1 MRELL
6 PRFST
11 KVMAITKPIKGI
23 IGACLTPW
31 GEDERVNYEALKR
44 EIDFLAVDCDAISIA
59 AVEAAEYT
67 MLSREDRKEL
77 LRIGTEMVDK
87 RVPVLL
93 GCSSPSPREVI
104 ELAEYAAKVGGDMAQ
119 VLMPLRPWGGQPTIA
134 ELMEFFTQVASASPL
149 PIVVYHNPGPGA
161 DPPNDAFVK
170 ISEISNVRYFKES
183 SRDITKISRLIEQ
196 IDLAG
201 KGYYFTTMQPLLV
214 TLMMGGSGATMP
226 PPGTRIGAQVV
237 KAFRAGDLEGARFWQ
252 RCFALFPGKWAA
264 YGLPP
269 VMKSAMKHFGVDI
282 GDPARPY
289 APVSPR
295 DHAQIGQFLRQVGML
310 GEGAPTPASLKDSA
324 LTLAQEDTFLR

>member
-1 MRELL
+1 
-6 PRFST
+6 
-11 KVMAITKPIKGI
+11 MALAKPIKGI
-23 IGACLTPW
+23 IGACLTPF
-31 GEDERVNYEALKR
+31 GEDDRVNYEALKR
-44 EIDFLAVDCDAISIA
+44 EIDFIVADCDALSIA

-87 RVPVLL
+87 RLPVLI
-93 GCSSPSPREVI
+93 GCSSPSAREVI
-104 ELAEYAAKVGGDMAQ
+104 ELAEYGAGIGGDMAQ

-170 ISEISNVRYFKES
+170 ISEINNVRYFKES

-201 KGYYFTTMQPLLV
+201 KGYYFTTMQPLLA

-237 KAFRAGDLEGARFWQ
+237 KAFRAGDLERARYWQ
-252 RCFALFPGKWAA
+252 RCFALFPGKWGA

-269 VMKSAMKHFGVDI
+269 VMKSALKHFGVDI
-282 GDPARPY
+282 GEPARPY

-295 DHAQIGQFLRQVGML
+295 DHAQIGQFLRQVGL
-310 GEGAPTPASLKDSA
+310 VGEGAPTPDSLKHAA

>member
-1 MRELL
+1 
-6 PRFST
+6 
-11 KVMAITKPIKGI
+11 MALAKPIKGI
-23 IGACLTPW
+23 IGACLTPF
-31 GEDERVNYEALKR
+31 GEDERVDYEALKR
-44 EIDFLAVDCDAISIA
+44 EIDFLISDCDAISIA

-77 LRIGTEMVDK
+77 LRVGTEMVEK
-87 RVPVLL
+87 RVPVLI

-104 ELAEYAAKVGGDMAQ
+104 DLAEYGAKIGGDMAQ

-201 KGYYFTTMQPLLV
+201 KGYYFTTMQPLLA

-237 KAFRAGDLEGARFWQ
+237 RAFRAGDIERARFWQ
-252 RCFALFPGKWAA
+252 RCFALFPGKWSA

-269 VMKSAMKHFGVDI
+269 VMKSALKHFGVDI
-282 GDPARPY
+282 GEPARPY
-289 APVSPR
+289 APVTPR
-295 DHAQIGQFLRQVGML
+295 DHAQIGQFLRQVGLL
-310 GEGAPTPASLKDSA
+310 GESGPTPASLKDAA